1 MRNLH
6 RPGKGALLKANKTL
20 VRVLGEMIR
29 RDGPFGASLAD
40 AGFGI
45 RHKMVDAE
53 IGFRQNMVDAE
64 VGFRQ
69 E

>member
-1 MRNLH
+1 MLNLH
-6 RPGKGALLKANKTL
+6 RPGKGAILEANKPL
-20 VRVLGEMIR
+20 VRVLCEMIR
-29 RDGPFGASLAD
+29 RDCPFVSSLAD
-40 AGFGI
+40 TGFGI

-69 E
+69 K

>member
-1 MRNLH
+1 MLNLH

-29 RDGPFGASLAD
+29 RDCPFVSSLAD

-45 RHKMVDAE
+45 RHNMVDTE
-53 IGFRQNMVDAE
+53 FGFRQNMVDTE

-69 E
+69 K